1 MRWRDG
7 EQHRFYYA
15 GCVISCNGVAS
26 AIVIWVFVVPD
37 DKCCGGPAAGAG
49 SMTATAV
56 VTALCLLG
64 GRCGCTNC
72 RNRATVTLRWRGLFY
87 LGYRKRLV
95 WAALISQFLSMARY
109 RSFLFPESTLGEGF
123 LVLDPRESHHL
134 VRVFRAKVGATIEV
148 LDGRG
153 RRYFGTIEIANG
165 KAVRVAVD
173 SVEERAVLGPR
184 VTLLQSMTK
193 PKPMDLILRMATEI
207 GASVIQLVVTDQSE
221 RVQVKL
227 DKWQLTMIEAC
238 KQCGLSFVPQLVE
251 PIALRDWLQRHAPAD
266 QSLRVVASLEAGS
279 RPLAETLHSA
289 GALDEVIV
297 AVGPPGD
304 FSAEEYELLR
314 GADFKAVRLGAN
326 VLRAETAAAY
336 ILSVVDQVAR

>member
-153 RRYFGTIEIANG
+153 KRYLGTIEVAHG

-207 GASVIQLVVTDQSE
+207 GASVIQPLITDQGE
-221 RVQVKL
+221 RGQVKL

-238 KQCGLSFVPQLVE
+238 KQCGLSFVPQLAE
-251 PIALRDWLQRHAPAD
+251 PIGLRDWLQSHTPLAHTV
-266 QSLRVVASLEAGS
+266 RVVASLEAGS
-279 RPLAETLHSA
+279 RPLVETLRSA
-289 GALDEVIV
+289 GAVDEVIV

-304 FSAEEYELLR
+304 FSVEEYASLR
-314 GADFKAVRLGAN
+314 AAKFQPVRLGAN